1 MQRVSFDA
9 ALEMIAGLDDWLK
22 SLGIRP
28 KKDRWH
34 EAAQMLRRAREQR
47 QQIERGG
54 ELVPIPNYL
63 PALFEVMEMLEIV
76 RAFSNDSSQVLR
88 DKLERAL
95 GGTVSPL
102 DEQPRN
108 SEARNTMF
116 ELFLAAC
123 WKNGGATVE
132 LGEPDIRLA
141 FGEMVFL
148 VECKRPFSAASVKA
162 NIEGA
167 ARQLKSALEGQS
179 GAYSF
184 GMIAISLDR
193 VFSPG
198 NRLCCAPDGEG
209 RRVIDETL
217 IELIERHK
225 RAWKWDP
232 GRLHQRIAAVMFH
245 LAAPWDIG
253 GERLIYL
260 STAKFVDTAKCKE
273 GFRALQENVP
283 KLYPRRPL
291 STHLSNSALGSFTHS
306 STPHADQKRRKV

>member
-1 MQRVSFDA
+1 
-9 ALEMIAGLDDWLK
+9 
-22 SLGIRP
+22 
-28 KKDRWH
+28 
-34 EAAQMLRRAREQR
+34 
-47 QQIERGG
+47 
-54 ELVPIPNYL
+54 
-63 PALFEVMEMLEIV
+63 
-76 RAFSNDSSQVLR
+76 
-88 DKLERAL
+88 
-95 GGTVSPL
+95 
-102 DEQPRN
+102 
-108 SEARNTMF
+108 
-116 ELFLAAC
+116 
-123 WKNGGATVE
+123 
-132 LGEPDIRLA
+132 
-141 FGEMVFL
+141 
-148 VECKRPFSAASVKA
+148 VKA